1 MPTSMHETK
10 STCCY
15 CGVGCGLII
24 EHNEVEI
31 TGVRGD
37 PDHPA
42 NYGKLCSKGSSLHLS
57 AKSVLQQQA
66 RVLQPQLRLHREDQ
80 LQDSSWENVTDYV
93 STQIARCVQEHGPDS
108 IGFYI
113 SGQLLTEDYY
123 VFNKLAK
130 GLVGTNNIDS
140 NSRLCMSSAV
150 AAYKQSLGS
159 DAPPC
164 CYEDIDHAEVIF
176 IAGSNTAF
184 AHPVLYRRIEEARAR
199 NPQLKIIVVD
209 PRRTD
214 TAQDADLH
222 LAIQPGTDV
231 ALFNGMLHLCLW
243 EEYLDQEFIREHTE
257 GFVELKAI
265 VRDYTPSMVAKTC
278 GIREQDL
285 LQATRWFASS
295 KATLS
300 LYCQGLNQ
308 SSAGTDKNSALI
320 NLHLATGQIGRVGA
334 GPFSLTGQPNAM
346 GGRETGGMANLLSG
360 HRDLSNPQHRA
371 EVAQLWQIDEVPST
385 AGKTAVELFEAV
397 RQGDIKILWIVCTN
411 PAQSMPDQ
419 HVIREALERA
429 QLVIVQEAYR
439 GTATMAY
446 ADVVFAA
453 ASWGEKSG
461 TVTNSERRISRVRAA
476 LKPIGQARP
485 DWEIA
490 VDVANKIATQLG
502 KLTPQFNYACSED
515 IWLEHRGSTRGR
527 DLDISGLS
535 YSILDEKGPQQWP
548 FVSGAIQGQPRLYMD
563 AHFATANG
571 KAKFIPTAY
580 LAAKEKTSARFPF
593 LLNTGRL
600 RDQWHGMSRTGTVAQ
615 LYAHAPEP
623 AIQLAV
629 SDMQT
634 RFLTDGDLL
643 EISNSRGKLILPVQQ
658 SETLRAGQVFIP
670 MHWGQEMMG
679 GHHINAHNE
688 IISHLGVN
696 ALSTS
701 AFDPISKQPEL
712 KLAQVKITKQHFAWR
727 FLAIAWI
734 DEEEVLTIQVK
745 LRQYFSAFSYASCTL
760 FGRGDQTGLVF
771 RGAHTES
778 VTSDVI
784 DGILKIMHIDS
795 TNSLCYQDKARAA
808 ARHIRLHQHQDN
820 RYIRGYALIGD
831 VSAESWLSP
840 LLQQQ
845 SPITHSAALLHKQP
859 IANLSPAPADKI
871 ICSCMNVSLER
882 IQAALSDHSHN
893 AAVLPPLEQVRHL
906 QKTLACGSSC
916 GSCLPEIRKLV
927 QSATPAL
934 QAHAQ
939 KTHS

>member
-1 MPTSMHETK
+1 MSISMQETMHETK

-24 EHNEVEI
+24 EHNELAI

-57 AKSVLQQQA
+57 AKPVLQQQA
-66 RVLQPQLRLHREDQ
+66 RVLQPQIRLRREDK
-80 LQDSSWENVTDYV
+80 LQDCSWENASDYV
-93 STQIARCVQEHGPDS
+93 STQIAQCIQEHGPDS

-164 CYEDIDHAEVIF
+164 CYEDIDHADVIF

-184 AHPVLYRRIEEARAR
+184 AHPILYRRIEEARAR
-199 NPQLKIIVVD
+199 NPQLKTIVVD

-231 ALFNGMLHLCLW
+231 ALLNGMLYLCLW
-243 EEYLDQEFIREHTE
+243 EEYVDQEFIREHTE
-257 GFVELKAI
+257 GFTELKAI
-265 VRDYTPSMVAKTC
+265 VRDYTPSMVANTC

-295 KATLS
+295 MATLS

-320 NLHLATGQIGRVGA
+320 NLHLATGQIGRIGA

-346 GGRETGGMANLLSG
+346 GGRETGGMANLLSA

-371 EVAQLWQIDEVPST
+371 EVAQLWQVDEVPST
-385 AGKTAVELFEAV
+385 PGKTAVELFEAV

-429 QLVIVQEAYR
+429 QLVIVQEAYQ

-476 LKPIGQARP
+476 LQPIAQARP

-490 VDVANKIATQLG
+490 VDVAKKLAAQLR
-502 KLTPQFNYACSED
+502 KLTPQFNYTCSED
-515 IWLEHRGSTRGR
+515 IWLEHRESTRGR
-527 DLDISGLS
+527 DLDITGLS

-548 FVSGAIQGQPRLYMD
+548 FVSGAAQGQQRLYMD

-580 LAAKEKTSARFPF
+580 LAAKEKASARFPF

-615 LYAHAPEP
+615 LQAHVPEP
-623 AIQLAV
+623 MIQLST

-634 RFLTDGDLL
+634 RFLIDGDLL

-658 SETLRAGQVFIP
+658 SETLSAGQVFIP
-670 MHWGQEMMG
+670 MHWGQEMTG
-679 GHHINAHNE
+679 GHHTNANNQT
-688 IISHLGVN
+688 ISHLGVN

-701 AFDPISKQPEL
+701 AFDPISMQPEL
-712 KLAQVKITKQHFAWR
+712 KLAQVKITKQQFAWR
-727 FLAIAWI
+727 FLAVAWI
-734 DEEEVLTIQVK
+734 DEEEVLTIQAK
-745 LRQYFSAFSYASCTL
+745 LRQHFTAFSYASCTL
-760 FGRGDQTGLVF
+760 FGRDDQTGLVF

-778 VTSDVI
+778 VASDVLDDI
-784 DGILKIMHIDS
+784 MKIMHIDS
-795 TNSLCYQDKARAA
+795 VDSLRYQDKARAA
-808 ARHIRLHQHQDN
+808 ARHIRLRQDQHGHH
-820 RYIRGYALIGD
+820 IRAYALVGDIG
-831 VSAESWLSP
+831 AESFLSP
-840 LLQQQ
+840 LLQQK
-845 SPITHSAALLHKQP
+845 STISNSASLLHRQA
-859 IANLSPAPADKI
+859 ITPAGRSASSKLV
-871 ICSCMNVSLER
+871 CSCMNVSLER
-882 IQAALSDHSHN
+882 IQTAISDHTRQSNLISTAEH
-893 AAVLPPLEQVRHL
+893 VKQL
-906 QKTLACGSSC
+906 QKSLACGTSC
-916 GSCLPEIRKLV
+916 GSCLPEIRRLV
-927 QSATPAL
+927 QQTMPTP
-934 QAHAQ
+934 
-939 KTHS
+939 